1 VPKSIPITVADSL
14 ADARQ
19 LRVLLQAHLFHN
31 FLVMGPGRFVR
42 VPVGPVREERTIGK
56 DRRKLTSPKRASF
69 CCLVP

>member
-19 LRVLLQAHLFHN
+19 LWDLLRAHLFHN

-42 VPVGPVREERTIGK
+42 VPVGQVREERTIRK
-56 DRRKLTSPKRASF
+56 DRRKLTGPKRAS
-69 CCLVP
+69 CYCLVP